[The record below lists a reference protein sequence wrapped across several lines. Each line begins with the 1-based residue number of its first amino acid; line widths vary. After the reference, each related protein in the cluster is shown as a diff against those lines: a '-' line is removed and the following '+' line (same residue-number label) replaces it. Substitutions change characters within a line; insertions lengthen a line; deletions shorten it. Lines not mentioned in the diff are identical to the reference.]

1 MLPALGPGRV
11 GRRKGRSVAQRHGKD
26 YNSLH
31 TKRKIKKG
39 VVVISAAC
47 SFLRCAE
54 SLSLSPGVEKQL
66 QQEAQQVATE
76 PKPMRQN

>member
-11 GRRKGRSVAQRHGKD
+11 GRQKGRSVAQRHGKD

-31 TKRKIKKG
+31 TKQKIKKG
-39 VVVISAAC
+39 MVVISAAC

-54 SLSLSPGVEKQL
+54 SLSLGPGG
-66 QQEAQQVATE
+66 EATSTGSSAVGTE